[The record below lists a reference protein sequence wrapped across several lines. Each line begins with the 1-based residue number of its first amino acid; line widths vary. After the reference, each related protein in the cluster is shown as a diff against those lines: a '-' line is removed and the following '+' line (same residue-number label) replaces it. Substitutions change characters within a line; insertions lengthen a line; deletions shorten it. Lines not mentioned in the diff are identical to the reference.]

1 MSETLL
7 QAFQGFY
14 SDYRTISE
22 ANDSYNDA
30 FESLAYYVITQVGIL
45 AEDGK
50 LDEIR
55 YMVQEFLDLK
65 LTQFGSND
73 SLQEQFED
81 VFVSK
86 VITQ

>member
-1 MSETLL
+1 MRETLL
-7 QAFQGFY
+7 QAFQRFY

-22 ANDSYNDA
+22 ADDSYNDA
-30 FESLAYYVITQVGIL
+30 FEALAYYVIAQVGIL
-45 AEDGK
+45 ADEGK

-55 YMVQEFLDLK
+55 YMVQEFMDLK
-65 LTQFGSND
+65 LTKFGSND

-81 VFVSK
+81 VFTSK